1 MKKYLMIFVV
11 SIEKLK
17 TLKYHTLFKNILVR
31 SIVYNKG
38 ENKDKKMFKE
48 EELTEILKIIGLI
61 ENI

>member
-1 MKKYLMIFVV
+1 MIFVV

-17 TLKYHTLFKNILVR
+17 TLKYHTFFKNILVR

>member
-17 TLKYHTLFKNILVR
+17 TLKYHTFFKKILVR

-48 EELTEILKIIGLI
+48 EELTKIIKIIGLI